1 MANAIKNPMK
11 KPALC
16 LIIFIVVINI
26 PPVKYI
32 TGPDDI
38 LYSNANGTFTFNE
51 ANFTGRNY
59 SLCIDNFNAFKSV
72 NKKDTILY
80 RISHMNIAKIWRWGD
95 YLTKEKYKLPYKAWK
110 EIEGIRG
117 PIVKTSWQAF

>member
-1 MANAIKNPMK
+1 MANATNNQMK
-11 KPALC
+11 KIAII
-16 LIIFIVVINI
+16 LIIFLVVINI
-26 PPVKYI
+26 PPVKYL

-51 ANFTGRNY
+51 ANYAGRNY
-59 SLCIDNFNAFKSV
+59 ELCKDNFLAFKSI
-72 NKKDTILY
+72 NSKDTLLY
-80 RISHMNIAKIWRWGD
+80 RINQINILKFWRWGD